1 MNEKYD
7 SIKRM
12 KELMKEKGLTHVF
25 LENVIYTTWPGYDKP
40 YSDDRP
46 YSIRE
51 VSYNGT
57 ENRLT
62 IWQHWDKSN
71 SGHHIENFEDNKVFM
86 IEKEL
91 ISTIEHLKKFSVKM
105 SAVIDVYATSMDNAK
120 ATADHMYSD
129 EIKAAAYWFKAIDAI
144 EK

>member
-12 KELMKEKGLTHVF
+12 KELMKERGLSHVF
-25 LENVIYTTWPGYDKP
+25 LEKVIYTTWPSTDKP
-40 YSDDRP
+40 DNRP

-51 VSYNGT
+51 VTYNEA

-71 SGHHIENFEDNKVFM
+71 SGHHIEDFEDNKVFV

-91 ISTIEHLKKFSVKM
+91 VSTIEHLKKFSVKM
-105 SAVIDVYATSMDNAK
+105 SAFIDVYATSMENAK

-129 EIKAAAYWFKAIDAI
+129 EIKAAAYWFKAIDAT

>member
-1 MNEKYD
+1 MREKHE

-12 KELMKEKGLTHVF
+12 KELMKEKGLAHVF

-40 YSDDRP
+40 NSDNRP

-51 VSYNGT
+51 LSYNEA

-71 SGHHIENFEDNKVFM
+71 SGHNIENFEDGKVFV

-91 ISTIEHLKKFSVKM
+91 TSTIEHLKKFSVKL
-105 SAVIDVYATSMDNAK
+105 SASIDVYATSADNAK
-120 ATADHMYSD
+120 ATVDHMYTD
-129 EIKAAAYWFKAIDAI
+129 EIKASAYLFKSTDAT
-144 EK
+144 EN